1 MSDKKASTVKS
12 DSISIPPH
20 AILKGLGEN
29 ADGND
34 YFGKFILM
42 VFLTAGVVILFS
54 SMISST
60 RQEKF
65 RMAGTKVLLEKQTA
79 RLQAETNRLEDE
91 FTALKGDSGR
101 IEKEARERFGYLGA
115 DEIIY
120 PRYNF
125 RVKNMVKREPV
136 TLSFKNRWKAFLFDG
151 PFPWQFPALIIL
163 ISSAYYLISYHYEY
177 RKLHQS
183 GC

>member
-1 MSDKKASTVKS
+1 MSDKKVRTVKS
-12 DSISIPPH
+12 TSICIPPFSIPQGSCG
-20 AILKGLGEN
+20 K
-29 ADGND
+29 ADGGD

-42 VFLTAGVVILFS
+42 VFLTACVVILFS
-54 SMISST
+54 SMISRT

-65 RMAGTKVLLEKQTA
+65 RMAGTKTLLEKQTA
-79 RLQAETNRLEDE
+79 RLQAETVRLECE
-91 FTALKGDSGR
+91 FTALKGDAGR
-101 IEKEARERFGYLGA
+101 IEKEARERFGYLGT
-115 DEIIY
+115 DEIVY

-125 RVKNMVKREPV
+125 YVKNIAKREPV
-136 TLSFKNRWKAFLFDG
+136 KTSSRNRWKAFLFDG

-177 RKLHQS
+177 RKLRQP

>member
-1 MSDKKASTVKS
+1 MSDKKANTVKS

-20 AILKGLGEN
+20 AVLHRKGVT
-29 ADGND
+29 ADEND

-42 VFLTAGVVILFS
+42 MFLTACVVILFS

-91 FTALKGDSGR
+91 FTALKGDTGR
-101 IEKEARERFGYLGA
+101 VEKEARERFGYLGA

-120 PRYNF
+120 PLYNF
-125 RVKNMVKREPV
+125 SVKNMAKREPV

>member
-1 MSDKKASTVKS
+1 MSDKKANTVKS
-12 DSISIPPH
+12 NSISIPPH
-20 AILKGLGEN
+20 AVVKGCSEHAGG
-29 ADGND
+29 DD

-42 VFLTAGVVILFS
+42 VFLTACVVILFS

-65 RMAGTKVLLEKQTA
+65 RMAGTKALLEKQTA

-91 FTALKGDSGR
+91 FMALKGDSGR
-101 IEKEARERFGYLGA
+101 VEKEARERFGYLGA

-120 PRYNF
+120 PRYDF

-136 TLSFKNRWKAFLFDG
+136 AVSFKNRWKTFLFDG